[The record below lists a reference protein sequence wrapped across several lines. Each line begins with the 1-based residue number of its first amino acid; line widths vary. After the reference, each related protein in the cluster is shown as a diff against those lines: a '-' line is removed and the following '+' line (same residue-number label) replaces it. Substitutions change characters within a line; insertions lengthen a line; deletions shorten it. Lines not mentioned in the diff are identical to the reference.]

1 MGWVTF
7 RYAFIVIIRKRNL
20 GIFRSMHTE
29 LPNEYVYSIY
39 VAESW
44 AEDIAEKRPKM
55 CEEEAAADTQPPV
68 CLLVCLGIEANSMQR
83 ERTMV
88 LRPT

>member
-1 MGWVTF
+1 M
-7 RYAFIVIIRKRNL
+7 

-29 LPNEYVYSIY
+29 LPNEYVYSMSIY

-68 CLLVCLGIEANSMQR
+68 CLLVCLGIEANSMQK